1 MFQKSL
7 IITLVCVLVDQ
18 IIKLIIS
25 GTMGLGGSISIIPD
39 FFSVSY
45 VENDGAAWSI
55 FSGNRI
61 FLILISVFAL
71 ILIYSYFFKIKNIKT
86 VEFISYSV
94 LIGGIIGNL
103 WDRLKYG
110 KVIDYLDFKI
120 FGYNFPV
127 FNFADI
133 CIVIS
138 VILLLIDALI
148 DKGEKNAKNND

>member
-1 MFQKSL
+1 M
-7 IITLVCVLVDQ
+7 
-18 IIKLIIS
+18 
-25 GTMGLGGSISIIPD
+25 
-39 FFSVSY
+39 
-45 VENDGAAWSI
+45 
-55 FSGNRI
+55 
-61 FLILISVFAL
+61 
-71 ILIYSYFFKIKNIKT
+71 IYNYFFKIKNIKT

-148 DKGEKNAKNND
+148 DKGEGNAKNND

>member
-148 DKGEKNAKNND
+148 DKGEGNAKNND

>member
-25 GTMGLGGSISIIPD
+25 GTMGLGSSISVIPD

-148 DKGEKNAKNND
+148 DKGEKDAKNND

>member
-71 ILIYSYFFKIKNIKT
+71 ILVYSYFFKIKNIKT

>member
-71 ILIYSYFFKIKNIKT
+71 ILIYNYFFKIKNIKT

-148 DKGEKNAKNND
+148 DKGEKDAKNND

>member
-25 GTMGLGGSISIIPD
+25 GTMGLGSSISVIPE
-39 FFSVSY
+39 FFSISY

-61 FLILISVFAL
+61 FLIIISLFAL
-71 ILIYSYFFKIKNIKT
+71 ILIYNYFIKIKNIKII
-86 VEFISYSV
+86 EFISYSV

-148 DKGEKNAKNND
+148 DKGEKNAKNSD

>member
-71 ILIYSYFFKIKNIKT
+71 ILIYSYFFKIKNIKI

-148 DKGEKNAKNND
+148 DKGEGNAKNND

>member
-71 ILIYSYFFKIKNIKT
+71 ILIYNYFFKIKNIKT

>member
-71 ILIYSYFFKIKNIKT
+71 ILVYSYFFKIKNIKT

-110 KVIDYLDFKI
+110 KVIDYVDFKI